1 MLPCLHSCCAGCI
14 ATMFHNNKSDKIYCL
29 LCRCRVLRHMI
40 CTFLCADKQVVI
52 ENNKNL
58 LGTDIQSKFGSK
70 IFALVSEVLAILR
83 KTVDD
88 KIVVFAQ
95 WTDLLEQISAA
106 IPTEVEHCLLCGS
119 MESRCRMIEEFWL
132 RPSLR
137 VMLLSSESQAS
148 G

>member
-1 MLPCLHSCCAGCI
+1 
-14 ATMFHNNKSDKIYCL
+14 
-29 LCRCRVLRHMI
+29 MI

-88 KIVVFAQ
+88 KIVVSFIKCPLNQ
-95 WTDLLEQISAA
+95 EKFT
-106 IPTEVEHCLLCGS
+106 
-119 MESRCRMIEEFWL
+119 
-132 RPSLR
+132 
-137 VMLLSSESQAS
+137 
-148 G
+148 